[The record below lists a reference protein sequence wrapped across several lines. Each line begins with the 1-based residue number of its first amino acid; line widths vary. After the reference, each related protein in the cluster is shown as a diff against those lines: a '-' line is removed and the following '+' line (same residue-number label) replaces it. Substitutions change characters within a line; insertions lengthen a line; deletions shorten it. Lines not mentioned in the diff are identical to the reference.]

1 MKNYL
6 ERLRFAIDFRTKKYA
21 QITLKHQDTVQTYQ
35 LDEGVST
42 CVFDTTVYDTGENT
56 LELHIQSGEIK
67 ILDLR
72 IHGVS
77 VGLGI
82 YRCDYVTAE
91 HESKGTVLNLGEQG
105 VWRYQFD
112 TPVHESNHWKIGL
125 V

>member
-6 ERLRFAIDFRTKKYA
+6 ERLRFAIDFRTKQHA
-21 QITLKHQDTVQTYQ
+21 QITLKHQDTAQTYQ
-35 LDEGVST
+35 LDEGTST
-42 CVFDTTVYDTGENT
+42 CVFDTTIYDTGENT
-56 LELHIQSGEIK
+56 LELHIESGTLK

-82 YRCDYVTAE
+82 YCCDYVTKK

-105 VWRYQFD
+105 VWRYTFD
-112 TPVHESNHWKIGL
+112 TPIHESNHWKIGL